1 MILVAVPTRLSFDAH
16 DLAVQPF
23 GAASGD
29 QIWVD
34 GRNRCVLSSKIIHT
48 GGRMR
53 TNIVVDDQLMD
64 QALKLSGLKTKKQ
77 AVEEGLR
84 LLIAMKKQ
92 ESIRQFRGK
101 LTWQGDLDAMRKN
114 L

>member
-1 MILVAVPTRLSFDAH
+1 
-16 DLAVQPF
+16 
-23 GAASGD
+23 
-29 QIWVD
+29 
-34 GRNRCVLSSKIIHT
+34 
-48 GGRMR
+48 MR
-53 TNIVVDDQLMD
+53 TNIVVDAQLME

-101 LTWQGDLDAMRKN
+101 LTWQGDLDAMRN
-114 L
+114 TL

>member
-1 MILVAVPTRLSFDAH
+1 
-16 DLAVQPF
+16 
-23 GAASGD
+23 
-29 QIWVD
+29 
-34 GRNRCVLSSKIIHT
+34 
-48 GGRMR
+48 MR
-53 TNIVVDDQLMD
+53 TNIVVDDQLLE

-101 LTWQGDLDAMRKN
+101 LTWQGDLDAMRN
-114 L
+114 TL

>member
-1 MILVAVPTRLSFDAH
+1 
-16 DLAVQPF
+16 
-23 GAASGD
+23 
-29 QIWVD
+29 
-34 GRNRCVLSSKIIHT
+34 
-48 GGRMR
+48 MR
-53 TNIVVDDQLMD
+53 TNIVVDDQLME
-64 QALKLSGLKTKKQ
+64 QALELSGLKTKKQ